1 MKLLFESWRKYIK
14 EAQMGYDDAGV
25 DPPTTTGAEPG
36 EEQRHRHPLN
46 KEPSWTGKSIQ
57 YTGFIIDEKDPG
69 RQELLRMVPEG
80 WKEHAHHMTM
90 IGPKGEKLRLP
101 TEQFGSGCL
110 KVVAIAKNEKVI
122 AGLVEMED
130 KFILYSKNEIPHIT
144 IATAIDPDSTTDPE
158 NPVYYLPKLS
168 NEFEEADFEVS
179 EGFEPIKVC
188 GEVKEVPQQE
198 RSQDQ

>member
-1 MKLLFESWRKYIK
+1 
-14 EAQMGYDDAGV
+14 
-25 DPPTTTGAEPG
+25 
-36 EEQRHRHPLN
+36 
-46 KEPSWTGKSIQ
+46 
-57 YTGFIIDEKDPG
+57 
-69 RQELLRMVPEG
+69 
-80 WKEHAHHMTM
+80 
-90 IGPKGEKLRLP
+90 
-101 TEQFGSGCL
+101 
-110 KVVAIAKNEKVI
+110 
-122 AGLVEMED
+122 MED

>member
-1 MKLLFESWRKYIK
+1 MKLLFENWRKFIK
-14 EAQMGYDDAGV
+14 EAQTGYDLAGV
-25 DPPTTTGAEPG
+25 DPPRTKDDP
-36 EEQRHRHPLN
+36 RHPLN
-46 KEPSWTGKSIQ
+46 KAPSWTGKSIQ

-130 KFILYSKNEIPHIT
+130 EFILYSKNEIPHIT

-168 NEFEEADFEVS
+168 NEFKEADFEVS
-179 EGFEPIKVC
+179 EGFESIKVC

>member
-1 MKLLFESWRKYIK
+1 MK
-14 EAQMGYDDAGV
+14 EAQTGYDLAGV
-25 DPPTTTGAEPG
+25 DPPKTKYDP
-36 EEQRHRHPLN
+36 RHPHI
-46 KEPSWTGKSIQ
+46 EPSWTGKSIQ
-57 YTGFIIDEKDPG
+57 YTGFVIDEGDPG
-69 RQELLRMVPEG
+69 KQELLRMVPEG
-80 WKEHAHHMTM
+80 WKEHAHHMTI

-101 TEQFGSGCL
+101 TEQFGRGCL
-110 KVVAIAKNEKVI
+110 KITAIAKNEKVI

-130 KFILYSKNEIPHIT
+130 EFILYSKNEIPHIT

-179 EGFEPIKVC
+179 EGFESIKVC

>member
-168 NEFEEADFEVS
+168 NEFEEADFEVP
-179 EGFEPIKVC
+179 EGFESIKVC
-188 GEVKEVPQQE
+188 GEVKEAPQQE

>member
-1 MKLLFESWRKYIK
+1 MKLLFENWRKFIK
-14 EAQMGYDDAGV
+14 EAQTGYDLAGV
-25 DPPTTTGAEPG
+25 DPPRTKDDP
-36 EEQRHRHPLN
+36 RHPLN
-46 KEPSWTGKSIQ
+46 KAPSWTGKSIQ

-130 KFILYSKNEIPHIT
+130 EFILYSKNEIPHIT

-168 NEFEEADFEVS
+168 NEFKEADFEVS
-179 EGFEPIKVC
+179 EGFESIKVC
-188 GEVKEVPQQE
+188 GEAKEVPQQE